1 VYLWRE
7 SANPKESGIIQDLHY
22 LVQTLKRDKLKKQS
36 ETKIDYAELNPENGL
51 REIFTERELQ
61 HKLHQ
66 SLLKSQDLH
75 ESILSFILISKDIQ
89 TSNELIMKVLNSC
102 YNYLTML
109 IWSH

>member
-1 VYLWRE
+1 M
-7 SANPKESGIIQDLHY
+7 
-22 LVQTLKRDKLKKQS
+22 
-36 ETKIDYAELNPENGL
+36 DYAELNPENGL

-75 ESILSFILISKDIQ
+75 ESILAFITIAKDVQ
-89 TSNELIMKVLNSC
+89 PSNELIMKVLNSC

-109 IWSH
+109 IWSHQENKLDLMKSKHSMYSHVQHNIGCIEFL